1 MKTQINHNRRNL
13 LKYAGLFASIPFV
26 SQLTDKST
34 LLAAG
39 ANKFSTDLVLN
50 GEVYTAAHWGIIK
63 VKVKNGKAVVSSD
76 ALSNSDSIYMSD
88 GKALNSL
95 DMRTSVPDLIDGKRA
110 NRIKAPMVRKSYLEK
125 KSNHRELRGN
135 DEWVEISYEQAIKLV
150 SDEVK
155 RIRKEKGASGI
166 YGGSYGWQSSGK
178 LHSARTLL
186 HRFLTMGGG
195 FVGGLGDYSTGA
207 AQVIMPHVMGTLEVY
222 EQQTSWPLVLE
233 NSKVVV
239 IWGANPLATLK
250 LAYTAGDS
258 KGLKYFEELKKAAK
272 AKKIKVL
279 CIDPMK
285 SETIQFFEDSA
296 EQISLTPNT
305 DVALMLGII
314 HTMLTSGKY
323 DKEFIETYTEGFE
336 KFAEYVLGKT
346 DKTPKDAKWASKIS
360 GVSEKKIKELAK
372 LFFENRT
379 MLMMGWNI
387 QRQHH
392 GEQAH
397 WMAVTLASMI
407 GQIGLAGGGFGI
419 SYHYSNGGSP
429 TTNAP
434 VLGGINVGKPI
445 NGENWKNQ
453 EEKEKSGAIP
463 VARIADCLLNPG
475 AKLQYNGRE
484 ITYPEIDM
492 IYWVGGNPMVH
503 QQNLNKYVK
512 AWKKPSTVVVHDMYW
527 TPSAK
532 MADIV
537 FPIATPY
544 ERNDLTMTGDYSN
557 LNICPMKQVVERM
570 PKSKTDYEVFA
581 DLANA
586 CGFGQEFSE
595 GGKSEMQ
602 WLEGFYTQAYNQA
615 QKAGV
620 LMADGNEMPDFAT
633 FWKNNKPL
641 TFAPTPEGET
651 YVRHAEFREDPIL
664 NPLGTPSGKIE
675 IYSETIAKMNYQ
687 DCKAHPMWFEPIEW
701 LGMKNKPAEFA
712 LISPHPINR
721 LHSQLSNTSLRD
733 QYAVADREPIWIN
746 PVDAKK
752 KGIKSGDLVRVFN
765 ARGQALAGAVVSDVM
780 PRGVVRIFEGAWYDP
795 EDAGK
800 EGSMCKNGCP
810 NMLTLDIPTSELA
823 DANIASTALVNIEKF
838 KGKAP
843 KLTAFEPPKGAK

>member
-1 MKTQINHNRRNL
+1 MKTIDTNRRNL

-26 SQLTDKST
+26 SQLVDKSQ

-50 GEVYTAAHWGIIK
+50 GEVYTAAHWGALK
-63 VKVKNGKAVVSSD
+63 VQVKGGKVLKSSN
-76 ALSNSDSIYMSD
+76 AFD
-88 GKALNSL
+88 GYAFNN
-95 DMRTSVPDLIDGKRA
+95 MQTTVGDLINGKRA

-125 KSNHRELRGN
+125 KTNNRELRGN
-135 DEWVEISYEQAIKLV
+135 DEWVEVGYEQAIKLV
-150 SDEVK
+150 SDEVA

-186 HRFLTMGGG
+186 HRYLTMGGG
-195 FVGGLGDYSTGA
+195 FVGGLGDFSTGA

-250 LAYTAGDS
+250 LAYTVTDNQ
-258 KGLKYFEELKKAAK
+258 GLAYFQELKEKAK
-272 AKKIKVL
+272 AKKIKVI
-279 CIDPMK
+279 CIDPIK
-285 SETIQFFEDSA
+285 SETIQFFDGSA
-296 EQISLTPNT
+296 EQVAITPNT
-305 DVALMLGII
+305 DVAMMLGIA
-314 HTMLTSGKY
+314 HTMLSTGKY
-323 DKEFIETYTEGFE
+323 DKEFIETYTEGFD
-336 KFAEYVLGKT
+336 KFSDYVMGKSE
-346 DKTPKDAKWASKIS
+346 DKTPKSAKWASKIS

-379 MLMMGWNI
+379 MLMAGWNI

-397 WMAVTLASMI
+397 WMIATLASMI

-419 SYHYSNGGSP
+419 SYHYANGGSP

-434 VLGGINVGKPI
+434 ILGGINVGKPV
-445 NGENWKNQ
+445 NGENWKDD
-453 EEKEKSGAIP
+453 KVSKAIP

-475 AKLQYNGRE
+475 AKLAYNGRE

-492 IYWVGGNPMVH
+492 IYWVGGNPIVH
-503 QQNLNKYVK
+503 QQNVNKNLK
-512 AWKKPSTVVVHDMYW
+512 AWRKPTTVVVHDMYW

-544 ERNDLTMTGDYSN
+544 ERNDLSMTGDYSN
-557 LNICPMKQVVERM
+557 LNICPMKQVVARM

-581 DLANA
+581 DLAKA
-586 CGFGQEFSE
+586 GGFGEQFTE

-602 WLEGFYTQAYNQA
+602 WLEEFYTSAYNHA
-615 QKAGV
+615 KKAGII
-620 LMADGNEMPDFAT
+620 MEDGNEMPDFIT
-633 FWKNNKPL
+633 FWNANKPL
-641 TFAPTPEGET
+641 TFSPTEEGMN
-651 YVRHAEFREDPIL
+651 YIRHAEFREDPIL

-675 IYSETIAKMNYQ
+675 IFSETIAKMNYK
-687 DCKAHPMWFEPIEW
+687 DCKGHPMWFEPVEW

-712 LISPHPINR
+712 LISAHPIDR

-733 QYAVADREPIWIN
+733 AYAISDREPILIN
-746 PVDAKK
+746 SKVAKA
-752 KGIKSGDLVRVFN
+752 KGIKTGDIVRVFN
-765 ARGQALAGAVVSDVM
+765 SRGQCLAGAKVTDMV
-780 PRGVVRIFEGAWYDP
+780 PPNVVRIFEGAWYDP

-800 EGSMCKNGCP
+800 EGTLCKNG
-810 NMLTLDIPTSELA
+810 NANTLTIDIPTSELA
-823 DANIASTALVNIEKF
+823 DANIANTALVNIEKY

-843 KLTAFEPPKGAK
+843 KLTAFIPPKGAK